1 MTAAPSRPRLG
12 GFEGAVGG
20 AEREQMA
27 KMRFAGRGADKGTV
41 VDDHGEG
48 AGKLVRDGHGEIV
61 TAPGNEGDF
70 DAATRAS
77 PTAARLASESCQR
90 LSSRVPSKPGGGWRR
105 IV

>member
-1 MTAAPSRPRLG
+1 
-12 GFEGAVGG
+12 
-20 AEREQMA
+20 MA

-70 DAATRAS
+70 DAATRGLADGGAIGFGEL
-77 PTAARLASESCQR
+77 PAAVEQSAVNVQGDEANWHKGSFYHARGKGIR
-90 LSSRVPSKPGGGWRR
+90 LSGGA
-105 IV
+105 VA